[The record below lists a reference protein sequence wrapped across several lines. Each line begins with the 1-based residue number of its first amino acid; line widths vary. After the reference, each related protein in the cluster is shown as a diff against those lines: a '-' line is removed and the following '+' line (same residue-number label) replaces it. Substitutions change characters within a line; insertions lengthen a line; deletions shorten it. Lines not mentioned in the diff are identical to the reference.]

1 MENWRIFAVDGK
13 RCAARRRGK
22 RRRQSINRGDTR
34 VDGFTEIFVVKGLD
48 FKEAAPIQRERL
60 LTVRENSGRR
70 EARSGSRE
78 SPLAIT
84 IEEYFSRWDSWNG
97 RTEGKFSKQSGW
109 EAKRVET
116 RRGGRIGIIWDHARS
131 SFPPEDGNAE
141 ESCVCAVCFV
151 INCHSSSLRRSE
163 RKLEETI

>member
-70 EARSGSRE
+70 EACSGSRE

-109 EAKRVET
+109 RQRGSKLEEVAESALYGIMLAPPFHRRMET
-116 RRGGRIGIIWDHARS
+116 RRNRA
-131 SFPPEDGNAE
+131 
-141 ESCVCAVCFV
+141 FV
-151 INCHSSSLRRSE
+151 RFVS
-163 RKLEETI
+163 